1 MNFMVNNNIANN
13 DNYLNKSKE
22 SEDIDVQNDK
32 IIIDSS
38 KTINSKNDKKEYSDD
53 EINKIIDEANDK
65 LKKQKIKTHVELAM
79 HDVLH
84 TTMIKVINDKTDE
97 VIREYPPEKILDA
110 VAKMCEDAGIL
121 VDKKV

>member
-22 SEDIDVQNDK
+22 SKDIDVQNDK

-110 VAKMCEDAGIL
+110 VAKMCKDAGIL

>member
-13 DNYLNKSKE
+13 DNYLNKSKQ

-38 KTINSKNDKKEYSDD
+38 KTINSKNDKKEYSDE
-53 EINKIIDEANDK
+53 EIEKMIEEANE
-65 LKKQKIKTHVELAM
+65 KIKKKKIRTHVELAM

-110 VAKMCEDAGIL
+110 VAKMCEYAGIL
-121 VDKKV
+121 KDKKV

>member
-22 SEDIDVQNDK
+22 SKDIDVQNDK

-38 KTINSKNDKKEYSDD
+38 KTINSKNDKKEYSD
-53 EINKIIDEANDK
+53 EERKMVIVEAK
-65 LKKQKIKTHVELAM
+65 EKVKKKKIKTHVELAM

-110 VAKMCEDAGIL
+110 VAKMCEDDGIL

>member
-22 SEDIDVQNDK
+22 SKDIDVQNDK

-97 VIREYPPEKILDA
+97 VIREYPPGKILDA
-110 VAKMCEDAGIL
+110 VAKMCKDAGIL

>member
-22 SEDIDVQNDK
+22 SKDIDVQNDK

-79 HDVLH
+79 HD
-84 TTMIKVINDKTDE
+84 E
-97 VIREYPPEKILDA
+97 
-110 VAKMCEDAGIL
+110 
-121 VDKKV
+121 